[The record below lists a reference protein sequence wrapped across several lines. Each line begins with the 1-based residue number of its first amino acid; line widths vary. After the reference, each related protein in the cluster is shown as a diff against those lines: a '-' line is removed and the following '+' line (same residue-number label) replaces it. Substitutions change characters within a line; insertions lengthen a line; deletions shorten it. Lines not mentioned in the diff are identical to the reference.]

1 VEHAAYLASLAGIWA
16 RVVISPGPDFVATLH
31 HATAGSRR
39 AGLLVVTGIAVGTAL
54 WAAGALAGLGLVFAR
69 LSWLA
74 DLVRLAGAA
83 ALCWLGVRAWLS
95 AGRPPASHG
104 SAPGGHPLRAGLV
117 TDLANPKA
125 AVFWS
130 SLFAALLPPDPPL
143 WVEAASVAVAVGVAV
158 AWYGLVAV
166 VGSAGPA
173 VRAYRRARVCLDR
186 VTGGVLV
193 ALGVRLALSGEPAG
207 R

>member
-1 VEHAAYLASLAGIWA
+1 MRYLPYLASLAGVWA
-16 RVVISPGPDFVATLH
+16 VVVISPGPDFVATLH

-39 AGLLVVTGIAVGTAL
+39 AGLLVVAGIAVGTAV
-54 WAAGALAGLGLVFAR
+54 WAAGALAGLGLLFAR

-74 DLVRLAGAA
+74 DTVRLAGAL
-83 ALCWLGVRAWLS
+83 ALCWLGVRTLLAS
-95 AGRPPASHG
+95 RRPAAAPGPAHAGRG
-104 SAPGGHPLRAGLV
+104 PGRHPWRVGLV

-130 SLFAALLPPDPPL
+130 SLFAALLPARPPL
-143 WVEAASVAVAVGVAV
+143 WVQAASVAVAVAVAA

-166 VGSAGPA
+166 VFSLGPA
-173 VRAYRRARVCLDR
+173 VRAYRRARRWVDA

-193 ALGVRLALSGEPAG
+193 ALGLRLAVSE
-207 R
+207 